1 MDLVPLVRSN
11 NGNGPN
17 KHIEF
22 GPSSYAFGV
31 GIIGVGERPV
41 ERTVVTASK
50 HLLVLLDNRGVPGGR
65 NLGGETIDGQV
76 NGSRV
81 IARESEREIEEQL
94 DPFA

>member
-1 MDLVPLVRSN
+1 M
-11 NGNGPN
+11 
-17 KHIEF
+17 E
-22 GPSSYAFGV
+22 
-31 GIIGVGERPV
+31 IIGAGERPV